1 VGLRASTK
9 RGTDA
14 PRRSGLTHWR
24 ARWPYLPCRQGAADR
39 VRFGAVQAGS
49 TARVGQRRACRSRQ
63 NRARHRGPVL
73 PPGRS
78 QKAGNPIRA
87 VVTGAAG
94 FIGSHLCDRLLAD
107 GHDVVGLDCFR
118 DSYSRGLKEQN
129 LAAARASRGFSFCH
143 LDLVEDDLSSVL
155 DGAEVVYHLASRS
168 GLGVSTG
175 REFDQYIFDNVLA
188 TQRLLEALAGR
199 PITRLVYAGSSSVY
213 GDAEM
218 LPTKESSVPRPLST
232 YGATKLAAENLVQL
246 YGRNFGLPVTVLR
259 YFTVYGPRQR
269 PDMAISRFM
278 RALIQGDEIEV
289 NGDGE
294 QTRDFTFVADAVEAT
309 VRSATA
315 HVDGDVLNIGGGS
328 RSTINDVLATL
339 ADISGTAIRPRHLPA
354 AAADQRHAAA
364 SINLAR
370 WRLSWEPRVTL
381 RNGLASQWD
390 WFQQLLA
397 RELPVS
403 RDPLTV

>member
-1 VGLRASTK
+1 MWVSEEPVAPARTLPGIVGR
-9 RGTDA
+9 
-14 PRRSGLTHWR
+14 
-24 ARWPYLPCRQGAADR
+24 
-39 VRFGAVQAGS
+39 
-49 TARVGQRRACRSRQ
+49 
-63 NRARHRGPVL
+63 VL
-73 PPGRS
+73 PEGRS

-129 LAAARASRGFSFCH
+129 LAAARGSRGFSFCH

-213 GDAEM
+213 GEAEM

-339 ADISGTAIRPRHLPA
+339 ADISGTTIRPRHLPA